1 MLPARIRTTAGW
13 GDACILNV
21 SSRGLMIHSNRPAPK
36 DGHVELRH
44 AGHVIVARVMWRNG
58 ARLGLA
64 AEDRLPVED
73 IVTLG
78 GSAGF
83 QVSAADRPPL
93 ERRIERV
100 NSESRH
106 RSRGMQFVGLALIG
120 AALSL
125 TAAGLMAQAFAHPME
140 RVAAALD

>member
-1 MLPARIRTTAGW
+1 MLPARIRTSSGW

-21 SSRGLMIHSNRPAPK
+21 SSRGLMIHSNRPAPR
-36 DGHVELRH
+36 DGQVELRH
-44 AGHVIVARVMWRNG
+44 AGHVIAARVMWRNG
-58 ARLGLA
+58 SRLGLA

-78 GSAGF
+78 GSTGAEVIPAG
-83 QVSAADRPPL
+83 PPR
-93 ERRIERV
+93 ERRSERI
-100 NSESRH
+100 NSESRVH
-106 RSRGMQFVGLALIG
+106 SRALQFTSMALIG

-125 TAAGLMAQAFAHPME
+125 TAAGLMTEAFARPIA